1 MALHADE
8 NRLSFDIGGAIR
20 AGGQY
25 GLLSTT
31 IITNATSNQDLQ
43 DDVDTQAGLSH
54 GDNRPFSKRL
64 NRAIQL
70 GNNATFDL
78 ENADVTGATTVETLA
93 DLTQNTSATDFAMT
107 HFID

>member
-1 MALHADE
+1 MALHGDE
-8 NRLSFDIGGAIR
+8 NRLSFEIGGAIR

-31 IITNATSNQDLQ
+31 IITNATSNSDLQ
-43 DDVDTQAGLSH
+43 ADVSTQAGLSH
-54 GDNRPFSKRL
+54 GDNRPFGIRL
-64 NRAIQL
+64 NRAIEL